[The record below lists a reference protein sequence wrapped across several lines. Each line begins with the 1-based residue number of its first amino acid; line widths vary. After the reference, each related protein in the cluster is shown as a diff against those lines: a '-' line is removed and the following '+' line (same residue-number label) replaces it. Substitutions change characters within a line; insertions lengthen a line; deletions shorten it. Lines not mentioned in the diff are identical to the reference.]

1 MKHLTDE
8 HRKALCEYRFERA
21 HQTMEEAVYMRDGG
35 YYIAAVNRL
44 YYACFYAASGLLIA
58 KGIEAGTHKGV
69 KTMLSKHFIKTGIIP
84 MEHGVTFSNLFDKR
98 HCGDYND
105 FSYCDKETVN
115 YFLPRAMA
123 FINAAETLI

>member
-21 HQTMEEAVYMRDGG
+21 HQTMEEAVYMRDSG

-58 KGIEAGTHKGV
+58 KGRHPQRGKDHAFKTLHQDGHHPNGTW
-69 KTMLSKHFIKTGIIP
+69 
-84 MEHGVTFSNLFDKR
+84 SN
-98 HCGDYND
+98 
-105 FSYCDKETVN
+105 
-115 YFLPRAMA
+115 
-123 FINAAETLI
+123 I